1 MKLLLVV
8 ILCIW
13 TNLSFGQADKTF
25 PIYSLEEALKIRK
38 DSVFGIDLS
47 RQKLSSLPSQLFDF
61 KELRY
66 LNLSKNKFNRI
77 NDSLSLLSH
86 LEIIDFSVNK
96 FEAFPAVI
104 FQLIQLKEILIS
116 RNQIEKIPEE
126 IKYCAALQILDLNDN
141 PVGDIGSGLLTLKNL
156 KLLDLQGVMYGPT
169 LHKQIMES
177 LPNTKVRLDP
187 PCTCME

>member
-13 TNLSFGQADKTF
+13 TNLSFGQANKTF
-25 PIYSLEEALKIRK
+25 PIYTLEEALKIRK
-38 DSVFGIDLS
+38 DSVFGLDLS
-47 RQKLSSLPSQLFDF
+47 RNKLSSLPSQLYEF

-77 NDSLSLLSH
+77 NDSLSLLSN

-104 FQLIQLKEILIS
+104 FKFYYL
-116 RNQIEKIPEE
+116 
-126 IKYCAALQILDLNDN
+126 
-141 PVGDIGSGLLTLKNL
+141 G
-156 KLLDLQGVMYGPT
+156 
-169 LHKQIMES
+169 
-177 LPNTKVRLDP
+177 
-187 PCTCME
+187 